1 GGDDLGVRCAGTDPP
16 PTRHRSDGGRLRPA
30 VALFDP
36 YLSGQGVDR
45 VRHQP
50 LRSAGDRCPCGSHGT
65 VCVRV
70 GRATRWSGRC
80 PARPTAPDVLQ
91 LRRLPDRARF
101 CRGDPWWTDPSHGRP
116 GRRGRARGRGVPGG
130 RVRQPGPSDHGRA
143 PGDAGRDG
151 LARGSSADTAPGGD
165 GMSATTRTVLDRA
178 EQEVTVPPPQ
188 RSWPRRLLLAVLV
201 VGTLALPLALDSGEL
216 AVFVQVALSACVV
229 VGISLLM
236 GYAGQVSLGQPVFYG
251 VGGSTAASLSR
262 YGAPTLVGLL
272 AAPLV
277 AATIAVLLGL
287 PLLRLRGHHLAFATI
302 AVHMMFLVLVTQSD
316 LLGGSTG
323 LQGIPLLSVADR
335 EISTNL
341 GHAYLAWAVLALVV
355 IIALNT
361 VRSRPG
367 RALRALAGSETAAAS
382 SGIPVG

>member
-1 GGDDLGVRCAGTDPP
+1 
-16 PTRHRSDGGRLRPA
+16 
-30 VALFDP
+30 
-36 YLSGQGVDR
+36 
-45 VRHQP
+45 
-50 LRSAGDRCPCGSHGT
+50 
-65 VCVRV
+65 
-70 GRATRWSGRC
+70 
-80 PARPTAPDVLQ
+80 
-91 LRRLPDRARF
+91 
-101 CRGDPWWTDPSHGRP
+101 
-116 GRRGRARGRGVPGG
+116 
-130 RVRQPGPSDHGRA
+130 
-143 PGDAGRDG
+143 
-151 LARGSSADTAPGGD
+151 
-165 GMSATTRTVLDRA
+165 MSATTRTVVDRA
-178 EQEVTVPPPQ
+178 EQEITVPPPR

-236 GYAGQVSLGQPVFYG
+236 GYAGQVSLGQAVFYG
-251 VGGSTAASLSR
+251 VGGYTAALLSM

-382 SGIPVG
+382 SGIPVGRYKLTVFALSAAFAGAAGGVYAFYIGFLSPGMFPVTMSITYVVMAVVGGLGSVWGAVAGTALVTVGVHFLTLWGTAEGMPDYAPSVFSYAVYGIALVVTVLFLPHGVVPALRRLRFRRARSYEGKVKRGCSPGSRR